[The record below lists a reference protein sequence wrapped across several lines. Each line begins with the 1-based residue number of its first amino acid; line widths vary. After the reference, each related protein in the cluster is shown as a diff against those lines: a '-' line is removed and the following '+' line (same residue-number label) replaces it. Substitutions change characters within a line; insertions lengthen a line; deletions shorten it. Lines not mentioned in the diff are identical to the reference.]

1 LTFSITVSYRSVMEI
16 TKEYLALAEA
26 IREHGEPPCAT
37 TDPEMYFPPKGMQ
50 ASIEIRM
57 AKALCDTCP
66 VKTECLTYALEANE
80 PYGIWGGLTTNERD
94 RLKRKR

>member
-1 LTFSITVSYRSVMEI
+1 MEI

-26 IREHGEPPCAT
+26 IRAHGEPPCAT
-37 TDPEMYFPPKGMQ
+37 TDPELYFPPKGLQ

-66 VKTECLTYALEANE
+66 VKSECLTYALAAGEG
-80 PYGIWGGLTTNERD
+80 YGIWGGLTTNERD
-94 RLKRKR
+94 RLRRKL